1 MKLNRKIAIITGA
14 AGGLGTAFTRRFLA
28 EGARVCATDK
38 TTEGLA
44 RLTAELG
51 PRIELMTVPAD
62 ITKEADAEKI
72 YHKIAEAWGY
82 VDILINNAGWFPFS
96 AFEQITY
103 EEWKAVISVNLDGP
117 FLVTKA
123 LLPLIKKSTSGRIIN
138 IGSGS
143 IYTGTPNQ
151 THYVSAKAAL
161 LGFTRSLANA
171 LGDYKI
177 TVNLVTPGLTVTPN
191 LVKAASPAMIEKV
204 ESNGALKRKQEAED
218 LVGGVVFLATDDAAF
233 ITGQTLNIDG
243 GRTFI

>member
-1 MKLNRKIAIITGA
+1 
-14 AGGLGTAFTRRFLA
+14 
-28 EGARVCATDK
+28 
-38 TTEGLA
+38 
-44 RLTAELG
+44 
-51 PRIELMTVPAD
+51 
-62 ITKEADAEKI
+62 
-72 YHKIAEAWGY
+72 
-82 VDILINNAGWFPFS
+82 
-96 AFEQITY
+96 
-103 EEWKAVISVNLDGP
+103 
-117 FLVTKA
+117 LVTKA